1 MEEKKKCDTSEDCQS
16 CGQSGSCSEDDKQA
30 HRDQML
36 KENLS
41 HIEHRIMVMSGKGGV
56 GKSTVAA
63 NLAVSLARKGYE
75 VGILDADVHGPNIPK
90 MLGLE
95 KEKLIGTPQGMLPIP
110 LPLYPNL
117 KVLSMAFLLPNSDAP
132 VVWRGPLKHG
142 VFQQFLGEVEWGDL
156 DYLIVDLPP
165 GTGDEPLSIAH
176 LIGQVDGSVIVTT
189 PQEVALLDSRKAVVF
204 SRMVHVPVIGIV
216 ENMSGFKCPH
226 CGKEIDLF
234 KVGGGE
240 KAAVELQVPFLGRI
254 PLDPEIVQ
262 NCDRGQPFVV
272 ANPDSPA
279 AQAFSEITDRV
290 EEFVHHREKAGP
302 KASSSE
308 KKEKAGRVSKFKEM
322 LK

>member
-16 CGQSGSCSEDDKQA
+16 CGQTGSCSEDEKQA
-30 HRDQML
+30 HQEQML

-63 NLAVSLARKGYE
+63 NLAVSLAGKGYE
-75 VGILDADVHGPNIPK
+75 VGILDADIHGPNIPK
-90 MLGLE
+90 MLGLD
-95 KEKLIGTPQGMLPIP
+95 KEKIIGTSQGMLPV
-110 LPLYPNL
+110 PLYPNL
-117 KVLSMAFLLPNSDAP
+117 KVLSMAFLLPNTDAP
-132 VVWRGPLKHG
+132 VVWRGPMKHN
-142 VFQQFLGEVEWGDL
+142 VLQQFLGEAEWGNL

-165 GTGDEPLSIAH
+165 GTGDEPLSVAH
-176 LIGQVDGSVIVTT
+176 LIGEVDGSVIVTT

-262 NCDRGQPFVV
+262 NCDRGKPFV
-272 ANPDSPA
+272 AAEPDSPA
-279 AQAFSEITDRV
+279 AKAFGEITDRV
-290 EEFVHHREKAGP
+290 EEFVNHRKKEK
-302 KASSSE
+302 STSSE
-308 KKEKAGRVSKFKEM
+308 KKEKPGRFSKGKEM